1 MGQTLIDLMDRLDM
15 WHLKSTVRDEEPD
28 GILLVSSGGIGDTLL
43 FRLIIDRFNSLLR
56 PNEQVHLVVRKECRH
71 VAFLFPK
78 KVQVYAVDYLRF
90 HKSRPYRREVC
101 KKIKGL
107 NLRIA
112 GSTDHLRHPLIDDVI
127 VRGSGAPQKF
137 ALYPRA
143 WPKYDALLV
152 RNTKQYDTLV
162 HVPDYMEHR
171 LIRWWHLANK
181 VCGEIKPI
189 PKVSLPKTALPT
201 PALLKRDLFMI
212 HPFSAIKERQ
222 YSVKTFQ
229 SILEVLPADCN
240 IALSCGPED
249 IERNPEYKILLDD
262 ARTYAD
268 SSTLEEKA
276 STLQAVRLVISI
288 DSSVMHLAT
297 LCGAPTI
304 CLASSAH
311 VVDSIPYDD
320 RMIPDNVYFL
330 YHDMECRMCLGQC
343 SRPLEDNRYA
353 CIARMETGTVL
364 DKITDFLNSSTLR

>member
-1 MGQTLIDLMDRLDM
+1 
-15 WHLKSTVRDEEPD
+15 
-28 GILLVSSGGIGDTLL
+28 
-43 FRLIIDRFNSLLR
+43 
-56 PNEQVHLVVRKECRH
+56 
-71 VAFLFPK
+71 
-78 KVQVYAVDYLRF
+78 
-90 HKSRPYRREVC
+90 
-101 KKIKGL
+101 
-107 NLRIA
+107 LRIA
-112 GSTDHLRHPLIDDVI
+112 ASTDHLRHPLIDDVI
-127 VRGSGAPQKF
+127 VRASHAPQKF
-137 ALYPRA
+137 ALYPRQ

-152 RNTKQYDTLV
+152 RNTNQYDTLV
-162 HVPDYMEHR
+162 QVPDNMEHR

-181 VCGEIKPI
+181 VCGETKPV
-189 PKVSLPKTALPT
+189 PKVTLPKTALPT

-320 RMIPDNVYFL
+320 RMIPDNVCFL

>member
-1 MGQTLIDLMDRLDM
+1 MGQTLIDLVDRFDM
-15 WHLKSTVRDEEPD
+15 WRLKSTVSDEEPR
-28 GILLVSSGGIGDTLL
+28 GVLLVSSGGIGDTLL
-43 FRLIIDRFNSLLR
+43 FRLMIDRFNSLLR
-56 PNEQVHLVVRKECRH
+56 PNEQIHLVVRKKCRH

-78 KVQVYAVDYLRF
+78 EVQIHAVDYPRF
-90 HKSRPYRREVC
+90 QKSRSYRREVC
-101 KKIKGL
+101 KQIKGL

-112 GSTDHLRHPLIDDVI
+112 ASTDHLRHPLIDDVI
-127 VRGSGAPQKF
+127 VRASHAPQKF
-137 ALYPRA
+137 ALYPRQ

-152 RNTKQYDTLV
+152 RNTNQYDTLV
-162 HVPDYMEHR
+162 QVPDNMEHR

-181 VCGEIKPI
+181 VCGETKPV

-201 PALLKRDLFMI
+201 PAHLKRDLFMI

-229 SILEVLPADCN
+229 DILEVLPVDCD

-249 IERNPEYKILLDD
+249 LEKNPEFKILLDD

-268 SSTLEEKA
+268 SSTFEEKA
-276 STLQAVRLVISI
+276 SSLQVTKLVISI
-288 DSSVMHLAT
+288 DTSVMHLAT

-320 RMIPDNVYFL
+320 RMIPDNVCFL

-343 SRPLEDNRYA
+343 SRPLEENRYA
-353 CIARMETGTVL
+353 CIARMKPHTVL
-364 DKITDFLNSSTLR
+364 EKITDFLNTSSLH

>member
-1 MGQTLIDLMDRLDM
+1 MGQTLIDLVDRFDM
-15 WHLKSTVRDEEPD
+15 WRLKATVSDEEPR
-28 GILLVSSGGIGDTLL
+28 GVLLVSSGGIGDTLL
-43 FRLIIDRFNSLLR
+43 FRLMIDRFNSLLR
-56 PNEQVHLVVRKECRH
+56 PNEQIHLVVRKKCRH

-78 KVQVYAVDYLRF
+78 EVQIHAVDYPRF
-90 HKSRPYRREVC
+90 QKSRSYRREVC
-101 KKIKGL
+101 KQIKGL

-112 GSTDHLRHPLIDDVI
+112 ASTDHLRHPLIDDVI
-127 VRGSGAPQKF
+127 VRASHAPQKF
-137 ALYPRA
+137 ALYPRQ

-152 RNTKQYDTLV
+152 RNTNQYDTLV
-162 HVPDYMEHR
+162 QVPDNMEHR

-181 VCGEIKPI
+181 VCGETKPV

-201 PALLKRDLFMI
+201 PAHLKRDLFMI

-229 SILEVLPADCN
+229 DILEVLPADCD

-249 IERNPEYKILLDD
+249 LEKNPEFKILLDD

-268 SSTLEEKA
+268 SSTFEEKA
-276 STLQAVRLVISI
+276 SSLQVTKLVISI
-288 DSSVMHLAT
+288 DTSVMHLAT

-343 SRPLEDNRYA
+343 SRPLEENRYA
-353 CIARMETGTVL
+353 CIARMKPHTVL
-364 DKITDFLNSSTLR
+364 EKITDFLNTSTLH